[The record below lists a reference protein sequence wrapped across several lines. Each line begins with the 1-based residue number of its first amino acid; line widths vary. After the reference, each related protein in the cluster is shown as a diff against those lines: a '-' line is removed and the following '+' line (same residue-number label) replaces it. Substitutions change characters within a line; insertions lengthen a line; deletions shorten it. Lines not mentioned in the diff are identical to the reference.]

1 MKKVFTTLTFH
12 VTAKIAGMADS
23 EFTIEV
29 NGQTKNVKI
38 PVTGSYEN
46 FEPLEI
52 GTFDIKEAGNYKITF
67 KPVLGS

>member
-29 NGQTKNVKI
+29 NGQTKSVKI
-38 PVTGSYEN
+38 PAIGSYEN
-46 FEPLEI
+46 FKSLKI
-52 GTFDIKEAGNYKITF
+52 SSFDIKEAGNYKITF